1 MTLYLRI
8 LSYIKPYMHRLIFAM
23 FCTIMAAAGNLY
35 IPWIIKDMID
45 EVLADKNGT
54 MLNWI
59 AASIIAIFVVRG
71 LFWYGQNYLMSYVG
85 QSVIID
91 IRAAVF
97 KKLQRLSVSFYDK
110 NKTGT
115 IMSYVTNDVNALQ
128 SAMVENTIE
137 MITEGF
143 ILIGSV
149 VAMIYLDWRLTL
161 FTVCTFPV
169 VLWFMEFFGKKIRKT
184 GGRIQECTADI
195 TSVLQES
202 VASARVIKSFVR
214 EDYEVDRFDVENRAN
229 FRANM
234 KNAQLMATLTPVVEL
249 VAAIGVTMIIW
260 YGGNNVING
269 TITAGSL
276 VAFLTYAVNISN
288 PIKRL
293 TRVIGNIQKALA
305 AAQRVFMIIDMPEEI
320 AESRDAKQ
328 LPEVSGKVEFQ
339 NVSFA
344 YDDKGNVITDLSFS
358 VKPGE
363 VIAIVGPSGAGKSTI
378 ANLLPR
384 FYDVNKGD
392 IKIDGHSVREVTLDS
407 LREQV
412 GIVPQETMLFNGS
425 VYNNI
430 LYGRLDATKEEIEA
444 AAKAANAHDFIMQL
458 TDGYETKLGDRGVN
472 LSGGQRQRI
481 AIARAILKNPRILI
495 LDEATTG
502 LDPVVR
508 DEILDIFLEF
518 IQDEEHS
525 ILFSTHITS
534 DIQKVADYVILIHN
548 GKIIFEE
555 KKDDLIYNY
564 GIIRC
569 KKSEFNTVSPNDYVC
584 CRETN
589 LSVECLIHDKVAAK
603 KRYKNLII
611 DNASIEDI
619 MLFYIKGGVK

>member
-8 LSYIKPYMHRLIFAM
+8 LRYIKPYMHRLLFAM

-35 IPWIIKDMID
+35 IPWIIKEMID
-45 EVLADKNGT
+45 QVLTDKNGA

-59 AASIIAIFVVRG
+59 ALSIIAIFIIRG
-71 LFWYGQNYLMSYVG
+71 FFWYGQNYLMSYVG

-137 MITEGF
+137 MVTEGF

-161 FTVCTFPV
+161 FTVCTFPP

-214 EDYEVDRFDVENRAN
+214 EDYEVDRFEVENKAN

-305 AAQRVFMIIDMPEEI
+305 AAQRVFMIIDMPEEVVE
-320 AESRDAKQ
+320 AQNAKL
-328 LPEVSGKVEFQ
+328 LPPVRGKVEFQ

-344 YDDKGNVITDLSFS
+344 YNDKGEVIRELSFN
-358 VKPGE
+358 VAPGE
-363 VIAIVGPSGAGKSTI
+363 VVAIVGPSGAGKSTI

-384 FYDVNKGD
+384 FYDVTQGD
-392 IKIDGHSVREVTLDS
+392 IKIDGYSVKEVTMDS

-425 VYNNI
+425 VYDNI
-430 LYGRLDATKEEIEA
+430 LYGRLDATKEEIEV

-495 LDEATTG
+495 LDEATSALDTESERVVQEALDRLMVGRTAFVIAHRLSTVKDADKILVLEKGKLVETG
-502 LDPVVR
+502 THDELLALDG
-508 DEILDIFLEF
+508 LYAHLYK
-518 IQDEEHS
+518 IQYRNKE
-525 ILFSTHITS
+525 
-534 DIQKVADYVILIHN
+534 
-548 GKIIFEE
+548 
-555 KKDDLIYNY
+555 
-564 GIIRC
+564 
-569 KKSEFNTVSPNDYVC
+569 
-584 CRETN
+584 
-589 LSVECLIHDKVAAK
+589 AK
-603 KRYKNLII
+603 
-611 DNASIEDI
+611 
-619 MLFYIKGGVK
+619 

>member
-8 LSYIKPYMHRLIFAM
+8 LSYIKPYMHRLLFAM
-23 FCTIMAAAGNLY
+23 VCTIMAAAGNLY

-59 AASIIAIFVVRG
+59 AASIIAIFIVRG

-128 SAMVENTIE
+128 SVMVENTIE

-214 EDYEVDRFDVENRAN
+214 EDYEVDRFDVENKAN

-344 YDDKGNVITDLSFS
+344 YNDKGNVITDLSFS

-495 LDEATTG
+495 LDEATSALDTESERVVQEALDRLMVGRTSFVIAHRLSTVKNADKILVLEKGNLVESGTHDELLALDG
-502 LDPVVR
+502 LYAH
-508 DEILDIFLEF
+508 LYK
-518 IQDEEHS
+518 IQYRNKE
-525 ILFSTHITS
+525 
-534 DIQKVADYVILIHN
+534 
-548 GKIIFEE
+548 
-555 KKDDLIYNY
+555 
-564 GIIRC
+564 
-569 KKSEFNTVSPNDYVC
+569 
-584 CRETN
+584 
-589 LSVECLIHDKVAAK
+589 AK
-603 KRYKNLII
+603 
-611 DNASIEDI
+611 
-619 MLFYIKGGVK
+619 

>member
-8 LSYIKPYMHRLIFAM
+8 LSYIKPYMHRLLFAM
-23 FCTIMAAAGNLY
+23 VCTIMAAAGNLY

-59 AASIIAIFVVRG
+59 AASIIAIFIVRG

-214 EDYEVDRFDVENRAN
+214 EDYEVDRFDVENKAN
-229 FRANM
+229 LRANM

-344 YDDKGNVITDLSFS
+344 YNDKGNVITDLSFS

-495 LDEATTG
+495 LDEATSALDTESERVVQEALDRLMVGRTSFVIAHRLSTVKNADKILVLEKGNLVESGTHDELLALDG
-502 LDPVVR
+502 LYAH
-508 DEILDIFLEF
+508 LYK
-518 IQDEEHS
+518 IQYRNKE
-525 ILFSTHITS
+525 
-534 DIQKVADYVILIHN
+534 
-548 GKIIFEE
+548 
-555 KKDDLIYNY
+555 
-564 GIIRC
+564 
-569 KKSEFNTVSPNDYVC
+569 
-584 CRETN
+584 
-589 LSVECLIHDKVAAK
+589 AK
-603 KRYKNLII
+603 
-611 DNASIEDI
+611 
-619 MLFYIKGGVK
+619 

>member
-495 LDEATTG
+495 LDEATSA
-502 LDPVVR
+502 LDTESERVVQEALDR
-508 DEILDIFLEF
+508 LMVGRTSFVIAHRLSTVKNADKILVLEKGNLVESGTHDELLALDGRYAHLYK
-518 IQDEEHS
+518 IQYRNKE
-525 ILFSTHITS
+525 
-534 DIQKVADYVILIHN
+534 
-548 GKIIFEE
+548 
-555 KKDDLIYNY
+555 
-564 GIIRC
+564 
-569 KKSEFNTVSPNDYVC
+569 
-584 CRETN
+584 
-589 LSVECLIHDKVAAK
+589 AK
-603 KRYKNLII
+603 
-611 DNASIEDI
+611 
-619 MLFYIKGGVK
+619 

>member
-495 LDEATTG
+495 LDEATSALDTESERVVQEALDRLMVGRTSFVIAHRLSTVKNADKILVLEKGNLVESGTHDELLALDG
-502 LDPVVR
+502 L
-508 DEILDIFLEF
+508 
-518 IQDEEHS
+518 
-525 ILFSTHITS
+525 
-534 DIQKVADYVILIHN
+534 
-548 GKIIFEE
+548 
-555 KKDDLIYNY
+555 
-564 GIIRC
+564 
-569 KKSEFNTVSPNDYVC
+569 
-584 CRETN
+584 
-589 LSVECLIHDKVAAK
+589 
-603 KRYKNLII
+603 
-611 DNASIEDI
+611 
-619 MLFYIKGGVK
+619 

>member
-161 FTVCTFPV
+161 FTVCTFPL

-495 LDEATTG
+495 LDEATSALDTESERVVQEALDRLMVGRTSFVIAHRLSTVKNADKILVLEKGNLVESGTHDELLALDG
-502 LDPVVR
+502 LYAH
-508 DEILDIFLEF
+508 LYK
-518 IQDEEHS
+518 IQYRNKE
-525 ILFSTHITS
+525 
-534 DIQKVADYVILIHN
+534 
-548 GKIIFEE
+548 
-555 KKDDLIYNY
+555 
-564 GIIRC
+564 
-569 KKSEFNTVSPNDYVC
+569 
-584 CRETN
+584 
-589 LSVECLIHDKVAAK
+589 AK
-603 KRYKNLII
+603 
-611 DNASIEDI
+611 
-619 MLFYIKGGVK
+619 

>member
-214 EDYEVDRFDVENRAN
+214 EDYEVDLFDVENRAN

-495 LDEATTG
+495 LDEATSALDTESERVVQEALDRLMVGRTSFVIAHRLSTVKNADKILVLEKGNLVESGTHDELLALDG
-502 LDPVVR
+502 LYAH
-508 DEILDIFLEF
+508 LYK
-518 IQDEEHS
+518 IQYRNKE
-525 ILFSTHITS
+525 
-534 DIQKVADYVILIHN
+534 
-548 GKIIFEE
+548 
-555 KKDDLIYNY
+555 
-564 GIIRC
+564 
-569 KKSEFNTVSPNDYVC
+569 
-584 CRETN
+584 
-589 LSVECLIHDKVAAK
+589 AK
-603 KRYKNLII
+603 
-611 DNASIEDI
+611 
-619 MLFYIKGGVK
+619 

>member
-1 MTLYLRI
+1 MALYLRI

-328 LPEVSGKVEFQ
+328 LPEVSGKVEFK

-495 LDEATTG
+495 LDEATSALDTESERVVQEALDRLMVGRTSFVIAHRLSTVKNADKILVLEKGNLVESGTHDELLALDG
-502 LDPVVR
+502 LYAH
-508 DEILDIFLEF
+508 LYK
-518 IQDEEHS
+518 IQYRNKE
-525 ILFSTHITS
+525 
-534 DIQKVADYVILIHN
+534 
-548 GKIIFEE
+548 
-555 KKDDLIYNY
+555 
-564 GIIRC
+564 
-569 KKSEFNTVSPNDYVC
+569 
-584 CRETN
+584 
-589 LSVECLIHDKVAAK
+589 AK
-603 KRYKNLII
+603 
-611 DNASIEDI
+611 
-619 MLFYIKGGVK
+619 

>member
-8 LSYIKPYMHRLIFAM
+8 LSYIKPYMHRLMFAM

-495 LDEATTG
+495 LDEATSALDTESERVVQEALDRLMVGRTSFVIAHRLSTVKNADKILVLEKGNLVESGTHDELLALDG
-502 LDPVVR
+502 LYAH
-508 DEILDIFLEF
+508 LYK
-518 IQDEEHS
+518 IQYRNKE
-525 ILFSTHITS
+525 
-534 DIQKVADYVILIHN
+534 
-548 GKIIFEE
+548 
-555 KKDDLIYNY
+555 
-564 GIIRC
+564 
-569 KKSEFNTVSPNDYVC
+569 
-584 CRETN
+584 
-589 LSVECLIHDKVAAK
+589 AK
-603 KRYKNLII
+603 
-611 DNASIEDI
+611 
-619 MLFYIKGGVK
+619 